1 MSCSSTPLIYN
12 LPPKEAQP
20 FFNAGF
26 RPLTLTP
33 PFCAKLAAIPRRRY
47 RKSFPRDFTTKNT
60 QGPASMKFRGHD
72 QHATAILTRKTF
84 FYVSRL
90 ITCRHSLDHA
100 NADRFSLGKVLN
112 VFLRQLQLS
121 KFINSCACGNIDQFL
136 AAIALFHQLQAPRAT
151 A

>member
-1 MSCSSTPLIYN
+1 MRGCSTRLMKGVPQE
-12 LPPKEAQP
+12 EAKLLFQ
-20 FFNAGF
+20 AGF
-26 RPLTLTP
+26 RTLSMTP
-33 PFCAKLAAIPRRRY
+33 PFCAKRAAIPRRLH

-121 KFINSCACGNIDQFL
+121 KFINSCACGNIEQFL
-136 AAIALFHQLQAPRAT
+136 AAIALFHQLQG
-151 A
+151 